1 MSTCGALVS
10 RQSSMDGQTTLGR
23 CAVWIPIVL
32 GSLSSPTR
40 ARVQPNISLVSR
52 LSHTPTAPASQLP
65 LSLAPTLNV
74 QFPNLPFPMYP
85 SGHHGFP
92 STSLEELSSLA
103 SLQSNGFCSP
113 SCGLNRCTSHGADK
127 GSEDST
133 SLGTMTSSTIGKL

>member
-1 MSTCGALVS
+1 MHVIPLSAVCPPWMIRPPLGDVQYGY
-10 RQSSMDGQTTLGR
+10 QSFWGVCQVQQGQE
-23 CAVWIPIVL
+23 
-32 GSLSSPTR
+32 S
-40 ARVQPNISLVSR
+40 QPNISLVSR

-92 STSLEELSSLA
+92 STCLGELSSLA

-127 GSEDST
+127 GPKDST
-133 SLGTMTSSTIGKL
+133 CLGTMTSSTIRKL